1 MVSQT
6 TLDNMN
12 TIPIFNVLNVRGY
25 CVYIDG
31 ILRTFIFAEDIA
43 REAGLTKITTRY
55 DRPLAPR
62 SGRQDSNVPIS
73 GSNEYYQQ
81 EDIRWQRF
89 NEYVNLSLPSIESR
103 CPEILHLLQL
113 PIHRYSY
120 VPAEVALVVLM
131 HCKSQKAI
139 DFQVVLACKIVPE
152 IQRYAVLTYERQITN
167 MQNEIYELQEMID
180 CNNVNKMMTLEEENE
195 FLKNFI
201 KERKYRLDGYDLHC
215 LKGVI

>member
-1 MVSQT
+1 MVRQIL
-6 TLDNMN
+6 LDNMN

-43 REAGLTKITTRY
+43 REAGIITPSTYSKIGVNGDTKIYEKT
-55 DRPLAPR
+55 A
-62 SGRQDSNVPIS
+62 
-73 GSNEYYQQ
+73 
-81 EDIRWQRF
+81 IRWDRF
-89 NEYVNLSLPSIESR
+89 NHYINLSLPSIESR
-103 CPEILHLLQL
+103 CPEILPLLQL

-120 VPAEVALVVLM
+120 IPAEVALVVLM
-131 HCKSQKAI
+131 HCESDKAV

-152 IQRYAVLTYERQITN
+152 LQRYAIKTYELQMMN

-201 KERKYRLDGYDLHC
+201 RERKYRLDGYDLKC
-215 LKGVI
+215 LKGMI

>member
-43 REAGLTKITTRY
+43 REGGIIT
-55 DRPLAPR
+55 P
-62 SGRQDSNVPIS
+62 SNSSVVDSSENYVT
-73 GSNEYYQQ
+73 GDVNYKYYT
-81 EDIRWQRF
+81 IRWDRF
-89 NEYVNLSLPSIESR
+89 NHYVNLSLPAIESR

-120 VPAEVALVVLM
+120 IPAEVALVVLM
-131 HCKSQKAI
+131 HCKSQKAL

-152 IQRYAVLTYERQITN
+152 IQRYSVLTYERQITN

-201 KERKYRLDGYDLHC
+201 KERKYRLDGYDLYC
-215 LKGVI
+215 LKGVV

>member
-43 REAGLTKITTRY
+43 REAGMMRE
-55 DRPLAPR
+55 R
-62 SGRQDSNVPIS
+62 SKTVSAHNWAEKTYTYEG
-73 GSNEYYQQ
+73 
-81 EDIRWQRF
+81 IRWDRF
-89 NEYVNLSLPSIESR
+89 NHYVNISLPTIESR
-103 CPEILHLLQL
+103 CPEILPLIQL

-120 VPAEVALVVLM
+120 IPAEVALVVLM
-131 HCKSQKAI
+131 HCESQKAV

-152 IQRYAVLTYERQITN
+152 IQRYSILTYERQITN

-215 LKGVI
+215 LKGVV